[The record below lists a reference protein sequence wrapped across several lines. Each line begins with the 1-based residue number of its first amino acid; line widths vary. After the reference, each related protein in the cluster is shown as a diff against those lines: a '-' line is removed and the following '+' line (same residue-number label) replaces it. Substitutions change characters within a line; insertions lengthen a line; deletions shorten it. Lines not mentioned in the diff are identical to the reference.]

1 MSEVGAFPVSL
12 DDGWVDADLAAEFP
26 ELKLRTVG
34 VDCVPGKSSP
44 GLREQLRYVSD
55 RMNGARA
62 IKLRRDPI
70 PSAYRVFYRLV
81 GLDPD
86 QTLTPIEQA
95 ALERLF
101 HGDYHSTGLV
111 DDALLL
117 ALVETG
123 VPVYAVDEATLSGPL
138 GLRPARAGERLGE
151 GEYDPD
157 LIPGRLVVAD
167 SERPVGV
174 LFGSVAPG
182 NRVTRASRRVRLAA
196 VGVEG
201 VPRIHVEEAL
211 FACAEVLQAS

>member
-1 MSEVGAFPVSL
+1 MSDPEGFPTSL
-12 DDGWVDADLAAEFP
+12 DDGWIDAELAAEFP
-26 ELKLRTVG
+26 ELRLRTVG
-34 VDCVPGKSSP
+34 VPCVPGKSP
-44 GLREQLRYVSD
+44 DGLRQQLRYVSD
-55 RMNGARA
+55 RMNGAKA

-123 VPVYAVDEATLSGPL
+123 VPVYAVDEATLNGPL
-138 GLRPARAGERLGE
+138 GLRPARVGERLGQ

-157 LIPGRLVVAD
+157 LQPGRLVVAD

-174 LFGSVAPG
+174 LFGAVAPEH
-182 NRVTRASRRVRLAA
+182 RVSRESRRVRLAA

-211 FACAEVLQAS
+211 FACAEALQVT